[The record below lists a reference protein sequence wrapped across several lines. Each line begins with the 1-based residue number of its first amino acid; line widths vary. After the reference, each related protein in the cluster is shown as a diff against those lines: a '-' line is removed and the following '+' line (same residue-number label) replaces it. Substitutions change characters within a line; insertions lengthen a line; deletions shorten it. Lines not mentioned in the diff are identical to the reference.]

1 MAGHS
6 QFANIMHRKGAQD
19 AKRAKI
25 FTKLAREITVAARL
39 GGGDAKANV
48 RLRAAIVAAR
58 AQSMPKDNIERAV
71 KKGAGADDG
80 GHYEEVRYEG
90 YGPGGVA
97 LIVEAMTDN
106 RNRTVTDMRTAFGKN
121 GGTLGEA
128 NSVSFMFSRVGQI
141 LFPAAA
147 AGADAM
153 FEAALDAGAGDV
165 QSSADGHEI
174 TCALEDLA
182 AVRDALEKKFGTP
195 QKAALAWKPNNTVA
209 VDGEQAART
218 LFKLVETLQDN
229 DDVQNVYGNF
239 DVPDAIMA
247 KIAG

>member
-25 FTKLAREITVAARL
+25 FTKLAREITVSARL
-39 GGGDAKANV
+39 GGGDPKANV
-48 RLRAAIVAAR
+48 RLRTAILAAR

-71 KKGAGADDG
+71 RKGTGEEAGG
-80 GHYEEVRYEG
+80 TIEEVRYEG

-106 RNRTVTDMRTAFGKN
+106 RNRTVTDIRTAFGKN

-128 NSVSFMFSRVGQI
+128 NSVAFMFSRVGQVI
-141 LFPAAA
+141 YPASTASP
-147 AGADAM
+147 DAM
-153 FEAALDAGAGDV
+153 FEAALDAGASDV
-165 QSSADGHEI
+165 QSTADGHEI
-174 TCALEDLA
+174 TCAPEDFAQL
-182 AVRDALEKKFGTP
+182 REALEQKFGTP
-195 QKAALAWKPNNTVA
+195 EKAALAWKPNNTVPVA
-209 VDGEQAART
+209 AENTART
-218 LFKLVETLQDN
+218 LFKLVETLQDS

-239 DVPDAIMA
+239 DVPDAIVS